1 MKPGLIARSWG
12 CRTPLRHAEG
22 FHRHLLETGVAD
34 YRRQAGCRDVRL
46 MRRDSGEVT
55 HFMLLS
61 FWESMDA
68 IRAYAGDEPEIPV
81 LYHGDEV
88 YGLDPDLFVSHY
100 ETTAISL

>member
-1 MKPGLIARSWG
+1 MNSGLIARSWS
-12 CRTPLRHAEG
+12 CRTPLRHADG

-34 YRRQAGCRDVRL
+34 YRNQPGCREVCL
-46 MRRDSGEVT
+46 LRRDSGDIA

-68 IRAYAGDEPEIPV
+68 IRAYAGEKPEIAV
-81 LYHGDEV
+81 LYDGDEA

-100 ETTAISL
+100 GTIATSF